1 MPGFS
6 WSQGRT
12 QGRMRTRGVAD
23 GGTTD
28 GRTKFEGLYFRILTD
43 GRTKLEDSYF
53 HIFMWAGG
61 RRNNERTD
69 GAWLLLVARTDAGT
83 DADAWGG
90 GRRNNGRTDEI

>member
-1 MPGFS
+1 MAG

-12 QGRMRTRGVAD
+12 QGRMRTRGLAD
-23 GGTTD
+23 GGT
-28 GRTKFEGLYFRILTD
+28 TD

>member
-1 MPGFS
+1 MPG
-6 WSQGRT
+6 WLVAGT
-12 QGRMRTRGVAD
+12 DADAWTAD
-23 GGTTD
+23 GGT
-28 GRTKFEGLYFRILTD
+28 TD

-83 DADAWGG
+83 V
-90 GRRNNGRTDEI
+90 